1 MSYSTLGG
9 GNMKHLN
16 ISIFIDRVLELQRI
30 RVLTESYLQSQGE
43 NSKLS
48 KDVLE
53 MLSVHFEH
61 MAEAAEFIGA
71 EFSSMPARRMADR
84 MKNDDASLVVSDV
97 SNCIAD
103 VQSRFRDECNQVAFL
118 VVGPWHRNLFKSAN
132 DIIET
137 WDIEG
142 LFPLAARELE
152 EAAKCVALERYTA
165 AVFHS
170 MRMVEIAIQRLS
182 ELLKVDLTGGGAARN
197 WGVTLRTIKDK
208 IDQLYPSSTRTS
220 GSRGEALEA
229 VYASLDAVKN
239 PWRNSTM
246 HVESFYGEQE
256 AVHILRCV
264 CVLLHKL
271 AFFENPTEI
280 SRPPG
285 EAELHVDTFPKAT

>member
-1 MSYSTLGG
+1 
-9 GNMKHLN
+9 MKHLN
-16 ISIFIDRVLELQRI
+16 ISNFIDRVLELQRI
-30 RVLTESYLQSQGE
+30 RVLTENYLQSQGE

-53 MLSVHFEH
+53 KLSQDFEH

-71 EFSSMPARRMADR
+71 DFSSMPARRMAER
-84 MKNDDASLVVSDV
+84 MKNADPSLVVSDV

-103 VQSRFRDECNQVAFL
+103 VQSRFRDECSQVAFL
-118 VVGPWHRNLFKSAN
+118 VVGPWHQNLFKSAN
-132 DIIET
+132 HLVET

-142 LFPLAARELE
+142 QFPLAARELE
-152 EAAKCVALERYTA
+152 EAAKCIALERYTA
-165 AVFHS
+165 SVFHS

-182 ELLKVDLTGGGAARN
+182 EILEVSASGMGAARN
-197 WGVTLRTIKDK
+197 WGVTLRTIKEK

-246 HVESFYGEQE
+246 HVESFYGEQD

-271 AFFENPTEI
+271 AFFENPIEI
-280 SRPPG
+280 SQPLD
-285 EAELHVDTFPKAT
+285 EAELGAETFPKLK